1 MVVLSAAVIS
11 TGKTLVAR
19 QFVEMTRLR
28 IEGLLSAFQKLVDS
42 GRDHTFIETE
52 TVRYLYQPMESLHLL
67 VITNKSS
74 NILEDLETL
83 RLLAKVVQDCCQ
95 IQVNE
100 ENVLKHAFDIVFSFD
115 EVVSFG
121 HRESV
126 TLSQIKSYTEMDSHE
141 EKLHQMIEQSKINEA
156 REMAKKKQLELKK
169 ARLQDGGGSGP
180 KMDGFGGGFFHAPP
194 GTMPM
199 RLGLL
204 CEGTRGDCQPYVAF
218 GLELVRQSFEV
229 CVFTTVT
236 HTKFV
241 RSFGLRCEGVF
252 YDVQACLAREDVKD
266 AMSTGS
272 FFNLM
277 ASTQPVQDEE
287 FPKFFPHFWSSIS
300 AFAPEV
306 CEAHEVPSLSKRQ
319 ESTGGSAQNAAGGT
333 EPVVVASSL
342 PRRLRSMR
350 KQRSIAEMSMQGTP
364 ITISD
369 QNVKLSELASG
380 IDSRAPEMGPRHHL
394 TAWWVLEASHEM
406 ERVKEGDENFGGAN
420 AEALASFLGSG
431 PPPVYL
437 GWGSMTAISAAHMTK
452 LAVATLLK
460 TGQRGIVMKRWAEL
474 GPEHLDTAEL
484 SEYAAENVFFA
495 SVLPHEWLFPKCSR
509 IVSHGGSGTTA
520 ATLRSGRPAVITPV
534 FLDQFD
540 FAESVE
546 TLGVGV
552 STCQF
557 NKVSAQQLA
566 SCILKCASDESI
578 MAKAAELG
586 ARLDAE
592 NGVSNAVA
600 ILRAFVSEWTHEEW

>member
-1 MVVLSAAVIS
+1 
-11 TGKTLVAR
+11 
-19 QFVEMTRLR
+19 
-28 IEGLLSAFQKLVDS
+28 
-42 GRDHTFIETE
+42 
-52 TVRYLYQPMESLHLL
+52 
-67 VITNKSS
+67 
-74 NILEDLETL
+74 
-83 RLLAKVVQDCCQ
+83 
-95 IQVNE
+95 
-100 ENVLKHAFDIVFSFD
+100 
-115 EVVSFG
+115 
-121 HRESV
+121 
-126 TLSQIKSYTEMDSHE
+126 
-141 EKLHQMIEQSKINEA
+141 
-156 REMAKKKQLELKK
+156 
-169 ARLQDGGGSGP
+169 
-180 KMDGFGGGFFHAPP
+180 
-194 GTMPM
+194 
-199 RLGLL
+199 
-204 CEGTRGDCQPYVAF
+204 
-218 GLELVRQSFEV
+218 
-229 CVFTTVT
+229 
-236 HTKFV
+236 
-241 RSFGLRCEGVF
+241 
-252 YDVQACLAREDVKD
+252 
-266 AMSTGS
+266 
-272 FFNLM
+272 
-277 ASTQPVQDEE
+277 
-287 FPKFFPHFWSSIS
+287 
-300 AFAPEV
+300 
-306 CEAHEVPSLSKRQ
+306 
-319 ESTGGSAQNAAGGT
+319 
-333 EPVVVASSL
+333 
-342 PRRLRSMR
+342 SMR

-380 IDSRAPEMGPRHHL
+380 IDSIDDLFSKLPIRNAPIIFGISELVCGGRAPEMGPRHHL